1 MKKPINIAALVG
13 LGLLIVGALLYN
25 IKGRLT
31 PLTTGLL
38 LGAGALLLIYFIG
51 NFGFL
56 KAKLAQRSTRHG
68 LNLVLM
74 TLLVLGII
82 GFVQVIATKRHI
94 RYDLTENK
102 RYSLSP
108 QSQQLLRTLPG
119 RLTILCFYTENNRS
133 KPAMEELMKEYK
145 YYGDQFE
152 YQFIDPDRNPAQAR
166 QYEIKYD
173 GTAIVIYQDKT
184 ESVLSTNEEEIT
196 NAIIKVTRK
205 KSRSIYFTTGHG
217 EVGIDNTAQDGYSLA
232 RKALENQAY
241 QVKEILLMREKQI
254 PTDCDLMVVSGPQ
267 TEFFDEEIELI
278 TQFIGQGG
286 KALFLLDPF
295 TANKLSQSLERYGFE
310 IGNDAVVDR
319 FSRIMGG
326 DYLIPVVTKYHDHD
340 ITRGFNIMSFFPF
353 ARSVKVKSSPGEGI
367 TASLL
372 AETSSSITS
381 GGEPTSWGETDRAAL
396 EQGEAQY
403 DEGKDLQGPVPI
415 CAASIIEVDKL
426 APREEAPSPEERKE
440 EEEEPAASEK
450 RARVVVFGDSEF
462 ANNTYFSQQGNGDL
476 FLNAVNWLAQEET
489 LISIRPRSPKF
500 TPLTLTASQGRVVFW
515 LPVVLLPGLVIAI
528 GSYIIIH
535 RRRKG

>member
-13 LGLLIVGALLYN
+13 LGLLIAGALVYN

-31 PLTTGLL
+31 PSTAGLL

-51 NFGFL
+51 NFSLL

-74 TLLVLGII
+74 TLIVLGII
-82 GFVQVIATKRHI
+82 GFVQVIATKRNI

-119 RLTILCFYTENNRS
+119 KVTILCFYTENHRS

-152 YQFIDPDRNPAQAR
+152 YQFIDPDRNPAQAK
-166 QYEIKYD
+166 QYEVKYD
-173 GTAIVIYQDKT
+173 GTAVVIYQDKT

-205 KSRSIYFTTGHG
+205 KSRSIYFATGHG
-217 EVGIDNTAQDGYSLA
+217 EGGINNTAQDGYSLA

-241 QVKEILLMREKQI
+241 QLKEILLMREKEI
-254 PTDCDLMVVSGPQ
+254 PADCDLLVVSGPQ
-267 TEFFDEEIELI
+267 TELFDEEIELI
-278 TQFIGQGG
+278 TQFIDQGG

-295 TANKLSQSLERYGFE
+295 TASKLSQALERYGFE
-310 IGNDAVVDR
+310 IGNDVAVDR

-326 DYLIPVVTKYHDHD
+326 DYLIPIVTKYYNHD
-340 ITRGFNIMSFFPF
+340 ITRGFNIMSFFPL

-372 AETSSSITS
+372 AETS
-381 GGEPTSWGETDRAAL
+381 PDSWGETDRAAL
-396 EQGEAQY
+396 ERGEAKY

-415 CAASIIEVDKL
+415 CAASIIDVDKV
-426 APREEAPSPEERKE
+426 APKEEAPSPAEKRE
-440 EEEEPAASEK
+440 EEEEPATSEK
-450 RARVVVFGDSEF
+450 KARVVVFGDSEF
-462 ANNTYFSQQGNGDL
+462 ANNTYFSQQGNGDF

-528 GSYIIIH
+528 GSYIIIN